1 MALPEGLND
10 FALPDKAA
18 LVIGAEHPAGRVAA
32 ATLAEAGARLMIASQ
47 EPAPTSKSRR
57 PSRRSRPLA
66 PGRRR

>member
-32 ATLAEAGARLMIASQ
+32 ATLA
-47 EPAPTSKSRR
+47 
-57 PSRRSRPLA
+57 
-66 PGRRR
+66 